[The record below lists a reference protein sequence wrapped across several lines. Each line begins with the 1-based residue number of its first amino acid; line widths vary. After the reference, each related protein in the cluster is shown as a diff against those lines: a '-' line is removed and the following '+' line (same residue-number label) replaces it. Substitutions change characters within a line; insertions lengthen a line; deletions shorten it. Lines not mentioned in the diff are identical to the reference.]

1 MHLLLMLGISA
12 ADILSYPGVS
22 AAEGKLGILIV
33 HGIRIALAIPVV
45 VCIVNSR
52 RTELMVMTGTRYALK
67 FDVTP
72 TAMPRCTGR
81 CGIEYVDDPLTKKK
95 IATCHRTQFKSI
107 LDDPDYETALAH
119 AA

>member
-1 MHLLLMLGISA
+1 MLGISA

-22 AAEGKLGILIV
+22 AAEGKLGIL
-33 HGIRIALAIPVV
+33 
-45 VCIVNSR
+45 
-52 RTELMVMTGTRYALK
+52 MTGTRYALK